1 MNDKVEKLIKS
12 LNLQP
17 HQEGGYFREFYRSSE
32 TAYISAK
39 YQGLKSL
46 NAAIYYLL
54 SEDDRTK
61 FHRLKCDE
69 IWHHYDGGVLTLYII
84 NAKGE
89 IETYKLG
96 KDGNYTVMVAKGQ
109 WFAAKVTEGE
119 YVLAG
124 CTTSPG
130 FEYSDFELTSGDN
143 LIKEYPAL
151 EEIIKDFI

>member
-1 MNDKVEKLIKS
+1 M
-12 LNLQP
+12 
-17 HQEGGYFREFYRSSE
+17 R
-32 TAYISAK
+32 
-39 YQGLKSL
+39 SL

-96 KDGNYTVMVAKGQ
+96 KDGNYAVMVAKGQ

-143 LIKEYPAL
+143 LIKEYPEF